1 MIWVIYFDNSATSYP
16 KPKEVIEATVYALEN
31 YGSSGRSFYDLSLK
45 SSRCIYSVREK
56 IAELFHYGFPEQV
69 AFTSNST
76 EALNIAIKGLFH
88 KGEHVIT
95 TVLEHNSVLRPLYE
109 IEKNGVEITIVSAD
123 SLGRITPEAIEA
135 EIKENTKGIVCTHVS
150 NLTGYCLDI
159 EKIGKICQENN
170 LYFVLDTSQSAGVL
184 DVDMEKCNITALC
197 FTGHKGLY
205 GPQGTGGIILR
216 KDVPIKVWKSGG
228 TGVQTFSKNQPDSM
242 PVLLETGT
250 LNVHGI
256 AGLGAGID
264 YINKKGKDVIYH
276 NADILLRK
284 FYDEIKDIPE
294 ITIYGEYS
302 QKERGAVIA
311 INIADEPSGYVS
323 DYLYQEYE
331 ICTRSGGHCAPL
343 LHQHFQ
349 TEKQGMVRFS
359 FSHQNTMEEIEIAV
373 EALKRYIRE

>member
-1 MIWVIYFDNSATSYP
+1 M
-16 KPKEVIEATVYALEN
+16 
-31 YGSSGRSFYDLSLK
+31 
-45 SSRCIYSVREK
+45 
-56 IAELFHYGFPEQV
+56 

-76 EALNIAIKGLFH
+76 EALNIAIKGLFN

-242 PVLLETGT
+242 PVLLEAGT